1 MRQQSQVVF
10 DLDQRQRIYN
20 QVVKRLNYATETFIS
35 DFTIKIL
42 KADNNGMIQDPSLGD
57 LLHRFSNQHSQ
68 MILDGLKKDLQLPA
82 TEQENESPQQPTILI
97 IDDDEVSRR
106 LLTQALKTGGYQIQ
120 EAENAPAGYL
130 KVGLYQPSLI
140 LLDHEMPEV
149 AGIEFAYRIKQ
160 DPAYA
165 TLPIIMV
172 TSHRQEKL
180 VRAARSVG
188 ISDFIVKPFQK
199 EILLEKV
206 SAILPL
212 ASP

>member
-42 KADNNGMIQDPSLGD
+42 KADNNGMIQDPALGD

-106 LLTQALKTGGYQIQ
+106 LLTQALKTSGYQIQ
-120 EAENAPAGYL
+120 EAENAQAGYL

-160 DPAYA
+160 DPAYT

-199 EILLEKV
+199 EILLEKISTV
-206 SAILPL
+206 LPL

>member
-42 KADNNGMIQDPSLGD
+42 KADNNGMIQDTSLGD

-120 EAENAPAGYL
+120 EAENAQAGYL
-130 KVGLYQPSLI
+130 KAGLYQPSLI

-199 EILLEKV
+199 EILLEKI
-206 SAILPL
+206 SAVLPL

>member
-1 MRQQSQVVF
+1 MRQQSQVAF
-10 DLDQRQRIYN
+10 DLEQRQRIYN

-42 KADNNGMIQDPSLGD
+42 KADNNGMIQDTSLGD

-120 EAENAPAGYL
+120 EAENAQAGYL
-130 KVGLYQPSLI
+130 KVGLYQPS
-140 LLDHEMPEV
+140 
-149 AGIEFAYRIKQ
+149 
-160 DPAYA
+160 
-165 TLPIIMV
+165 
-172 TSHRQEKL
+172 
-180 VRAARSVG
+180 
-188 ISDFIVKPFQK
+188 
-199 EILLEKV
+199 
-206 SAILPL
+206 
-212 ASP
+212 

>member
-1 MRQQSQVVF
+1 MRQQSQVAF
-10 DLDQRQRIYN
+10 DLEQRQRIYN

-42 KADNNGMIQDPSLGD
+42 KADNNGMIQDPALGD

-120 EAENAPAGYL
+120 EAENAQAGYL

-160 DPAYA
+160 DPAYV

-206 SAILPL
+206 SAVLPL